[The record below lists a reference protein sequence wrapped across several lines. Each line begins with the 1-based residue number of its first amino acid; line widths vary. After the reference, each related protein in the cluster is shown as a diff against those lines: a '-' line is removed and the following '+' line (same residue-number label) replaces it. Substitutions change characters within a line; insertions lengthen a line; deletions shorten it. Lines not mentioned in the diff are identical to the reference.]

1 MPPPEE
7 FNWFNSEVKPH
18 EPALRAYLHKRFPVL
33 PDHDDLVQEAYT
45 RVVNAHRNG
54 RLTSV
59 KAFLF
64 TITRNLAIDMFRRRN
79 RGLYHQPLNDNEQ
92 LSLLD
97 ELPDVAV
104 SLEREQRRLVLIDAI
119 AMLPERC
126 REVMMLRHLEGL
138 NYREIGE
145 RIGIAPNTVKVHLV
159 KGVRDCT
166 TYFRNHGLLDVE
178 SISAPAESAR

>member
-7 FNWFNSEVKPH
+7 FRWFNSEVKPH

-45 RVVNAHRNG
+45 RVLNAHRTG

-64 TITRNLAIDMFRRRN
+64 TITRNLAIDMFRRR
-79 RGLYHQPLNDNEQ
+79 RHVLYHEPLTDQEQ
-92 LSLLD
+92 FSL
-97 ELPDVAV
+97 EEPADVATT
-104 SLEREQRRLVLIDAI
+104 LEREQRRLVLIEAI
-119 AMLPERC
+119 ALLPERC

-138 NYREIGE
+138 HYREIAE
-145 RIGIAPNTVKVHLV
+145 RLGIAPNTVKVHLV
-159 KGVRDCT
+159 KGVRDCSV
-166 TYFRNHGLLDVE
+166 YFRKHGLLEAEPV
-178 SISAPAESAR
+178 SPLSAESA